1 MTFIVKPLVTE
12 KMTKITDKSSVDKQL
27 RALNPAAAQR
37 LGAKEEK
44 ISYTV
49 KSKNKGERQKE
60 KTIFTYTKP
69 ACRKYGFIV
78 KPEANK
84 LEIKKEIEELYN
96 VTVLDVNTIKYAGKR
111 QSRYTRAGLLRGQK
125 NAYKKAIVTLKAGG
139 TFEDITA
146 SVPEK
151 SLVYGKRSTGGRNN
165 TGKMTV
171 RYRGGGHKKKFRMID
186 FKREKDGVPAVVK
199 TIEYDPN
206 RSARIAL
213 LFYADGEK
221 RYIIA
226 PNGLKVDAKL
236 MSGAE
241 AAPEVGNALPLANIP
256 VGTVIHNIELRPG
269 QGAKLVR
276 SAGNFAQLTSREG
289 DYCVIKLP
297 SGETRKVLSAC
308 KATVGAVGNSDHALE
323 ASGKA
328 GRSRWLGRRP
338 HNRGVVMNPVDHP
351 MGGGEGRQSGGHP
364 RSRKGL
370 YAKGLKTRAPKKLSN
385 KYIIERANKK

>member
-1 MTFIVKPLVTE
+1 MAFIIKPLVTE
-12 KMTKITDKSSVDKQL
+12 KMTKITEKQPN
-27 RALNPAAAQR
+27 R
-37 LGAKEEK
+37 
-44 ISYTV
+44 
-49 KSKNKGERQKE
+49 
-60 KTIFTYTKP
+60 
-69 ACRKYGFIV
+69 YGFV
-78 KPEANK
+78 VRPEANK
-84 LEIKKEIEELYN
+84 IEIKKEVEALYN
-96 VTVLDVNTIKYAGKR
+96 VTVEDVNTVRYAGKR
-111 QSRYTRAGLLRGQK
+111 SQRYTKAGLVKGQK
-125 NAYKKAIVTLKAGG
+125 NAFKKKPVTPGQRHKIIG

-171 RYRGGGHKKKFRMID
+171 RYMGGGHKQKYRVID

-226 PNGLKVDAKL
+226 PNGLQVGSTL

-241 AAPEVGNALPLANIP
+241 AAPEIGNALPLANIP

-269 QGAKLVR
+269 QGALLVR

-323 ASGKA
+323 QSGKA

-338 HNRGVVMNPVDHP
+338 HNRGVVMNPHDHP